1 MDGRTGNGVYTF
13 VLSPGADYEHK
24 LFKLKIGEL
33 VCSKYT
39 VTRVRVGVGWSRC
52 ASVRVGSRMLAGVH
66 RELMGRD
73 VMQRSRSLPVSVDT
87 QSH

>member
-24 LFKLKIGEL
+24 LFKLKIGEF

-39 VTRVRVGVGWSRC
+39 VTRVRVGVGWGPARRC
-52 ASVRVGSRMLAGVH
+52 VLGVDACLLAYVH
-66 RELMGRD
+66 YELDR
-73 VMQRSRSLPVSVDT
+73 T
-87 QSH
+87 